1 MEITEGSS
9 LSGQFVLYDCTSPFS
24 NAGRKHITRSSTQ
37 IRQQTHLFFTASW
50 HHHDG
55 KQQSSWSNSCAQL
68 VGYNSCAQVL
78 VLPALQQEEQQSRTN
93 MVSGSAFDRDRSL

>member
-24 NAGRKHITRSSTQ
+24 NAGRKHITRSST
-37 IRQQTHLFFTASW
+37 RKTTDPPFFHGTA
-50 HHHDG
+50 DV

-78 VLPALQQEEQQSRTN
+78 VLPALQQEEQ
-93 MVSGSAFDRDRSL
+93 

>member
-1 MEITEGSS
+1 MIVLHRSQTLLLEESTPPADIRPTFFSRQRSNNKLSS
-9 LSGQFVLYDCTSPFS
+9 
-24 NAGRKHITRSSTQ
+24 
-37 IRQQTHLFFTASW
+37 W
-50 HHHDG
+50 
-55 KQQSSWSNSCAQL
+55 WSNSCAQL

>member
-37 IRQQTHLFFTASW
+37 IRQQTHLFFTALLMSSSSQAGLTVVPSW
-50 HHHDG
+50 WGITVVH
-55 KQQSSWSNSCAQL
+55 KSLCF
-68 VGYNSCAQVL
+68 
-78 VLPALQQEEQQSRTN
+78 LQQEEQQSRTN

>member
-1 MEITEGSS
+1 MI
-9 LSGQFVLYDCTSPFS
+9 VLHRSQTQEESTSHTFIYRPFFH
-24 NAGRKHITRSSTQ
+24 GTVD
-37 IRQQTHLFFTASW
+37 
-50 HHHDG
+50 DG
-55 KQQSSWSNSCAQL
+55 KQQPSWSNSCAQL

>member
-1 MEITEGSS
+1 MI
-9 LSGQFVLYDCTSPFS
+9 VLHRSQTQEESTSHVQLADKDKTDTFFS
-24 NAGRKHITRSSTQ
+24 RHC
-37 IRQQTHLFFTASW
+37 
-50 HHHDG
+50 DG

>member
-1 MEITEGSS
+1 MI
-9 LSGQFVLYDCTSPFS
+9 VLHRFQTQEESTSHVHLRRKTTDPPFFH
-24 NAGRKHITRSSTQ
+24 G
-37 IRQQTHLFFTASW
+37 TA
-50 HHHDG
+50 DV

>member
-9 LSGQFVLYDCTSPFS
+9 LSGQFVLYDCTSPFT
-24 NAGRKHITRSSTQ
+24 NAGRKHIHVQLADKDNRDPP
-37 IRQQTHLFFTASW
+37 FFHRTA
-50 HHHDG
+50 DV

>member
-37 IRQQTHLFFTASW
+37 KDNRPTFFSR
-50 HHHDG
+50 HCDG

>member
-37 IRQQTHLFFTASW
+37 IRQHQTHLFFTALLMM
-50 HHHDG
+50 